1 YQLVVVFQIIEIY
14 FSPCAFE
21 LTHILHSLPCYPD
34 LQRGTAFF
42 MSLVISDLKSA
53 VSVCCLIVHVSKLD
67 LIAICAE
74 NRHGKPLTRQGGI
87 FPPCRV

>member
-1 YQLVVVFQIIEIY
+1 
-14 FSPCAFE
+14 
-21 LTHILHSLPCYPD
+21 
-34 LQRGTAFF
+34 

-87 FPPCRV
+87 FPPCRI